1 MSSQQRK
8 YVPHLP
14 SMQATCEVNYSRFL
28 RVLPDCDTQDLCFE
42 FTVGANL
49 SYRITITEAA
59 RYTTSLMVE
68 QLNAHTPA
76 YLKPSM
82 IVRLYHDARMA
93 EVISSQNTGAFA
105 PSYDYPNRNM
115 RQRNEKQMV
124 NQFLGEW
131 LQFCLKH
138 RPKVTSE
145 A

>member
-1 MSSQQRK
+1 
-8 YVPHLP
+8 
-14 SMQATCEVNYSRFL
+14 MQATCELNYARFL
-28 RVLPDCDTQDLCFE
+28 RVLPDCDTQELAFE
-42 FTVGANL
+42 FTIGTHL
-49 SYRITITEAA
+49 SYRITLTETA
-59 RYTTSLMVE
+59 RYTTTLLVE

-82 IVRLYHDARMA
+82 QVRLYHDARMA

-105 PSYDYPNRNM
+105 PSYAYPNRNM

-138 RPKVTSE
+138 QPSVTSE
-145 A
+145 V